1 MSDDGRL
8 QFDLDPLDLQS
19 LNPDQLDAVVHRGGP
34 LLVVAG
40 AGSGKTRVLTHR
52 IAHLI
57 QEGASPTSI
66 LAITFTNKA
75 AQEMKHRVAA
85 LVGPVVKA
93 MWVCTFH
100 SACVRILRAHA
111 EALGYPRTFSIY
123 DQADAQRLAGY
134 VVRDLGLD
142 AKRFPPR
149 GAHGQIS
156 LWKNELVTPQ
166 MALDRASNIFER
178 KHAEIYQDYQARLL
192 KAGAMDFD
200 DLLMNVVML
209 FRQHP
214 EVLAH
219 YQQRFAHV
227 LIDEYQDTNTA
238 QNEIALQLAAG
249 HENITIVGDG
259 DQCLPPG
266 TLISTLD
273 GLVPIEQIQIGDT
286 VLGSGDFGTLQKGDV
301 RRIHRGRYVGSVVRL
316 VVDGSTVAGTP
327 DHVVPLAPSGVET
340 AFQRV
345 QVGDQLL
352 VLHDGELVRRTV
364 ERVEVEHYDGPVYD
378 LEVEPTHHYVANG
391 VLVHNSVYGWR
402 GADVRNIL
410 QFEEVFDDVT
420 TIVLDQNYRS
430 TQTILD
436 AANAVISHNPDRKE
450 KHLWSDKGQGARIV
464 RYHAEDEGD
473 EATWVA
479 RTIQQTAQE
488 RHFIWRDMACFY
500 RTNAQSRVLEEAF
513 MRFGIPYKVV
523 GGTRFYDRREVK
535 DAMAY
540 LKAVVNPADEV
551 SVKRVLNVPKRGVGD
566 TSVAKLD
573 ALAQAENISFVD
585 AMRRAQEAG
594 LTGPAARGVASFVDL
609 LDSLAVAVADDTM
622 GPGDLLRMALDDSG
636 YSAEL
641 EAEETV
647 EAAGRLENLG
657 ELVGS
662 AREFTRLDEFLEQVA
677 LVADTDEID
686 DDDRVVMMTLH
697 SAKGLEYPVVFVLG
711 MEEGVFPHSRALTE
725 PTEMEEERR
734 LAYVGI
740 TRAQQQLHLSH
751 AWSRQLFG
759 NTNYNPPSRFLDEIP
774 VSLVEQMG
782 NVGGR
787 NNYGR
792 QSYRPRDEFASP
804 PEYRRRDSG
813 SRSPVSG
820 FDPDDDVDWHR
831 ERVVDA
837 AINAGRRNTPAP
849 ANSQELGLKVGDDV
863 EHPAFGEG
871 IILEIR
877 GQGDKAEA
885 TIRFPSAGTKHLSLA
900 WAPLKKLS

>member
-52 IAHLI
+52 IAHLVHD
-57 QEGASPTSI
+57 GVAPTSI

-75 AQEMKHRVAA
+75 ADEMKHRVAA

-100 SACVRILRAHA
+100 SACVRILRANA
-111 EALGYPRTFSIY
+111 DALGYPRSFSIY

-149 GAHGQIS
+149 AAHGQIS
-156 LWKNELVTPQ
+156 LWKNELITPEV
-166 MALDRASNIFER
+166 AVERAANIFER
-178 KHAEIYQDYQARLL
+178 KHADIYTDYQARLL

-200 DLLMNVVML
+200 DLLMNTVLL
-209 FRQHP
+209 FRRNP

-219 YQQRFAHV
+219 YQQRFSHV

-249 HENITIVGDG
+249 HEQITIVGDG
-259 DQCLPPG
+259 DQ
-266 TLISTLD
+266 
-273 GLVPIEQIQIGDT
+273 
-286 VLGSGDFGTLQKGDV
+286 
-301 RRIHRGRYVGSVVRL
+301 
-316 VVDGSTVAGTP
+316 
-327 DHVVPLAPSGVET
+327 
-340 AFQRV
+340 
-345 QVGDQLL
+345 
-352 VLHDGELVRRTV
+352 
-364 ERVEVEHYDGPVYD
+364 
-378 LEVEPTHHYVANG
+378 
-391 VLVHNSVYGWR
+391 SVYGWR
-402 GADVRNIL
+402 GADVRNIS
-410 QFEEVFDDVT
+410 QFEDVFDDVT

-436 AANAVISHNPDRKE
+436 AANAVISNNPDRKE
-450 KHLWSDKGQGARIV
+450 KHLWSEKGPGARIV
-464 RYHAEDEGD
+464 RYNAEDEGD

-479 RTIQQTAQE
+479 RTVQALAQE
-488 RHFIWRDMACFY
+488 QRFIWKDMACFY

-523 GGTRFYDRREVK
+523 GGTRFYDRREIK

-540 LKAVVNPADEV
+540 LKSVVNPLDEV
-551 SVKRVLNVPKRGVGD
+551 SIKRVLNVPKRGVGD
-566 TSVAKLD
+566 GSVAKLD
-573 ALAQAENISFVD
+573 ALAHADGISFVE
-585 AMRRAQEAG
+585 AMRRADEAG
-594 LTGPAARGVASFVDL
+594 LTGSALRGVDGFIRLLADL
-609 LDSLAVAVADDTM
+609 SLAAADDEL
-622 GPGDLLRMALDDSG
+622 GPGDLLRHALDDSG
-636 YSAEL
+636 YMAEL
-641 EAEETV
+641 EAEESV
-647 EAAGRLENLG
+647 EAAGRIENLG

-662 AREFTRLDEFLEQVA
+662 AREFTRIDEFLEQVA

-686 DDDRVVMMTLH
+686 DDDRVVLMTLH
-697 SAKGLEYPVVFVLG
+697 SAKGLEYPAVFVLG

-740 TRAQQQLHLSH
+740 TRAQERLHLSH

-759 NTNYNPPSRFLDEIP
+759 TTNYNPPSRFLDEIP
-774 VSLVEQMG
+774 AGLVEQIG
-782 NVGGR
+782 AVGGR
-787 NNYGR
+787 TGYGR
-792 QSYRPRDEFASP
+792 QSYRDRGRDDRDAAP
-804 PEYRRRDSG
+804 PPYRRAD
-813 SRSPVSG
+813 RSPVSG

-837 AINAGRRNTPAP
+837 AINAGRRNAPAP

-863 EHPAFGEG
+863 EHPSFGEG

-885 TIRFPSAGTKHLSLA
+885 TIRFPGVGTKHLSLA
-900 WAPLKKLS
+900 WAPLKKR

>member
-1 MSDDGRL
+1 MTDEQF

-57 QEGASPTSI
+57 HEGVPASSI

-75 AQEMKHRVAA
+75 ADEMKHRVAA
-85 LVGPVVKA
+85 LVGPVVRA

-100 SACVRILRAHA
+100 SACVRILRANA

-123 DQADAQRLAGY
+123 DQSDAQRLAGY

-142 AKRFPPR
+142 SKRFPPR
-149 GAHGQIS
+149 AAHGQVS
-156 LWKNELVTPQ
+156 LWKNELVTPEQ
-166 MALDRASNIFER
+166 AVARASNIFER
-178 KHAEIYQDYQARLL
+178 KHADIYVEYQARLL

-200 DLLMNVVML
+200 DLLMNTVLL

-219 YQQRFAHV
+219 YQQRFRHV

-238 QNEIALQLAAG
+238 QNEIALQLAAV
-249 HENITIVGDG
+249 HEEITIVGDG
-259 DQCLPPG
+259 DQ
-266 TLISTLD
+266 
-273 GLVPIEQIQIGDT
+273 
-286 VLGSGDFGTLQKGDV
+286 
-301 RRIHRGRYVGSVVRL
+301 
-316 VVDGSTVAGTP
+316 
-327 DHVVPLAPSGVET
+327 
-340 AFQRV
+340 
-345 QVGDQLL
+345 
-352 VLHDGELVRRTV
+352 
-364 ERVEVEHYDGPVYD
+364 
-378 LEVEPTHHYVANG
+378 
-391 VLVHNSVYGWR
+391 SVYGWR
-402 GADVRNIL
+402 GADVRNIS
-410 QFEEVFDDVT
+410 QFEDAFDDVT

-436 AANAVISHNPDRKE
+436 AANAVIANNPGRKE
-450 KHLWSDKGQGARIV
+450 KHLWSEKGQGARIV

-479 RTIQQTAQE
+479 RRVQQLHQE
-488 RHFIWRDMACFY
+488 RRCIWRDIACFY

-513 MRFGIPYKVV
+513 MRFGVPYKVV

-540 LKAVVNPADEV
+540 LRAVVNPADEV

-573 ALAQAENISFVD
+573 ALAQAAGISFVE
-585 AMRRAQEAG
+585 AMRRADEAG
-594 LTGPAARGVASFVDL
+594 LTGPAVRGVGSFVAL
-609 LDSLAVAVADDTM
+609 LDSLTELAADESV
-622 GPGDLLRMALDDSG
+622 GPGDLLRRVLDDSG
-636 YSAEL
+636 YTAEL

-686 DDDRVVMMTLH
+686 DNDRVVLMTLH
-697 SAKGLEYPVVFVLG
+697 SAKGLEYPAVFVLG
-711 MEEGVFPHSRALTE
+711 MEEGVFPHSRALSE

-740 TRAQQQLHLSH
+740 TRAQQWLHLTH

-759 NTNYNPPSRFLDEIP
+759 STSYNPPSRFLDEIP
-774 VSLVEQMG
+774 VALVEHEG
-782 NVGGR
+782 AVGGR
-787 NNYGR
+787 AGHSGR
-792 QSYRPRDEFASP
+792 QAYRTRFDGGAP
-804 PEYRRRDSG
+804 PEQRRRA
-813 SRSPVSG
+813 PVSG

-831 ERVVDA
+831 ERIVDA
-837 AINAGRRNTPAP
+837 AINAGRRTTPAP
-849 ANSQELGLKVGDDV
+849 SNSQELGLRVGDDV

-877 GQGDKAEA
+877 GEGDRAEA
-885 TIRFPSAGTKHLSLA
+885 TIRFKGAGTKHLSLA
-900 WAPLKKLS
+900 WAPLKKL